1 VLTARW
7 AAVQTQAVAGG
18 ALLGGDLEGAL
29 NRIGIPAYVIDPTGV
44 IRWIN
49 DAGRSYVGDVVGRQF
64 TSLVAPEETNHVRH
78 VFARKIVGRASVTD
92 FESVIVQQG
101 GERLGV
107 QISSVPLLSGERVVG
122 VFGQIHGI
130 DEQPIQLPEYTLTPR
145 QTEVLRLL
153 EHGYST
159 DEIAAELHL
168 SRETV
173 RNHVRG
179 LLRSLGVKSRLEA
192 VAVAHGDL
200 VR

>member
-1 VLTARW
+1 M
-7 AAVQTQAVAGG
+7 QTRTVPAE
-18 ALLGGDLEGAL
+18 ALLDGDLEGAL
-29 NRIGIPAYVIDPTGV
+29 NRISIPTYVIDPTGV
-44 IRWIN
+44 IRWLN
-49 DAGRSYVGDVVGRQF
+49 DAGRGFVGDVVGRQF
-64 TSLVAPEETNHVRH
+64 TSLVAPEETSHVRH
-78 VFARKIVGRASVTD
+78 VFARKVVGGASVTD
-92 FESVIVQQG
+92 FESVIVQKA

-107 QISSVPLLSGERVVG
+107 QISSVPLISGERVVG
-122 VFGQIHGI
+122 VFGQVHGI
-130 DEQPIQLPEYTLTPR
+130 DEQPIQLPEFELTPR
-145 QTEVLRLL
+145 QSEVLRLL

-173 RNHVRG
+173 RNHIRG

>member
-1 VLTARW
+1 M
-7 AAVQTQAVAGG
+7 QTRTVPVE
-18 ALLGGDLEGAL
+18 ALIEGDLAGAL
-29 NRIGIPAYVIDPTGV
+29 NRISIPAYVIDTTGV

-49 DAGRSYVGDVVGRQF
+49 DAGRVYVGDVVGRQF
-64 TSLVAPEETNHVRH
+64 TALVAPEETSHVRH
-78 VFARKIVGRASVTD
+78 VFARKIVGRAQVTD
-92 FESVIVQQG
+92 FESVVVNKD
-101 GERLGV
+101 GERVGV
-107 QISSVPLLSGERVVG
+107 QISSVPLLSGDRVVG

-179 LLRSLGVKSRLEA
+179 VLRSLGVKSRLEA
-192 VAVAHGDL
+192 VAVAHGDR